1 MRIVPENFTQTFI
14 LGGLMK
20 HIVRIKFHPIN
31 HTLFTITKN
40 TKYNTT
46 KSFYFF
52 PFLLEGNFSVGGG
65 FEKWCLVDQILAVHF
80 SSINL
85 ERERNSLQMIGN
97 FLGDVQMSLVQVPF
111 VSSTEIFELS
121 AKTLNE
127 HRSIGSTASANKTFD
142 SRPQGD
148 DVTELRFNLVS

>member
-1 MRIVPENFTQTFI
+1 MSESNFTQLITQ
-14 LGGLMK
+14 
-20 HIVRIKFHPIN
+20 
-31 HTLFTITKN
+31 LFTITKN

-52 PFLLEGNFSVGGG
+52 TFLLEANFSVGGG

-127 HRSIGSTASANKTFD
+127 HRSVGSTASANKTFD
-142 SRPQGD
+142 SGPQGD
-148 DVTELRFNLVS
+148 DVTELRFNQLILSLQVDLLPERPALHSAL